1 MLHLRALQS
10 IMVLLGGKCD
20 ITLNNCLFVI
30 ITRAAQVYGFDIWI
44 IKYLFILG
52 FFKLCVGVVP
62 LYASQIINI
71 CCIACSGSELLLTML
86 TPYSDSFLKGIFNL
100 KAKCFQQKY
109 LLILICQ
116 HGIVIPFRTV
126 IYSTFSY
133 PATCCR
139 SIYLKQEF
147 IWVCSVN
154 QVCIRQMESKQV
166 VCSIC
171 V

>member
-1 MLHLRALQS
+1 MWHYFKQLFICYHCSSALWFWY
-10 IMVLLGGKCD
+10 
-20 ITLNNCLFVI
+20 LNNSI
-30 ITRAAQVYGFDIWI
+30 
-44 IKYLFILG
+44 FIDSGIL
-52 FFKLCVGVVP
+52 KLCVGVVP
-62 LYASQIINI
+62 FYFSQIINI
-71 CCIACSGSELLLTML
+71 CCIACSCSELLLTML
-86 TPYSDSFLKGIFNL
+86 TPYSDSFLMGIFHL

-116 HGIVIPFRTV
+116 HGTVIPLRPV
-126 IYSTFSY
+126 IYSTFKY

-139 SIYLKQEF
+139 SIYLKQGF